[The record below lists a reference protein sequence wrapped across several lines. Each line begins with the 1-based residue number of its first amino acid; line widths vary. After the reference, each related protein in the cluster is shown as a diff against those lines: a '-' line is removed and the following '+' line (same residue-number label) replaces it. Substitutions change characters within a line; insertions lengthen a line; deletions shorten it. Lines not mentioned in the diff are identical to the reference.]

1 MEKNHGACLLSIL
14 LTVPIHHLEQVGIR
28 DMTFCCQ
35 CAPKYI
41 CCRLIEAP
49 RAHFISEI
57 KPPACKLSHACT
69 RLYKLHS
76 TSVSVIVF
84 LSSETLPGQES
95 LDWRGVFP
103 LQEMGVAVSGHV
115 NKRVRRA

>member
-1 MEKNHGACLLSIL
+1 
-14 LTVPIHHLEQVGIR
+14 
-28 DMTFCCQ
+28 
-35 CAPKYI
+35 
-41 CCRLIEAP
+41 
-49 RAHFISEI
+49 
-57 KPPACKLSHACT
+57 
-69 RLYKLHS
+69 LYKLHS
-76 TSVSVIVF
+76 TSISVIVF

>member
-1 MEKNHGACLLSIL
+1 
-14 LTVPIHHLEQVGIR
+14 
-28 DMTFCCQ
+28 MTFCCQ
-35 CAPKYI
+35 CAPLSI

-49 RAHFISEI
+49 RSHFISEI
-57 KPPACKLSHACT
+57 KPPACNLSCACT

-76 TSVSVIVF
+76 TSVFLIVF
-84 LSSETLPGQES
+84 LSSETLHGQES

-115 NKRVRRA
+115 DKRVRRA